1 MTTETNYVLDGS
13 MAKAIVVH
21 MFEGAGLG
29 EAPFKCVSVTAEGGA
44 CQFCGTPIL
53 YRFYLRG
60 ADGKV
65 FFVGSDC
72 VKKTG
77 DVGLIAYVEQ
87 ELKRR
92 IREQKASLAERKIA
106 ALEAAIM
113 DEPTAVKI
121 RAIPHPS
128 QFFRNQGKTYLD
140 YIQYFRGLGWASNQL
155 VKQFDGLV
163 KRGICEKL
171 PRANAKKT
179 NGQQQETEVAS
190 AE

>member
-1 MTTETNYVLDGS
+1 MTTETNYALDGS
-13 MAKAIVVH
+13 MARALVVH

-29 EAPFKCVSVTAEGGA
+29 EAPFKCTGVTAGGGA

-60 ADGKV
+60 ADGKE

-77 DVGLIAYVEQ
+77 DAGLIAYVEK

-92 IREQKASLAERKIA
+92 IQEQKASLAERKIA

-113 DEPTAVKI
+113 DEPTAEKI
-121 RAIPHPS
+121 RAIPHPDKY
-128 QFFRNQGKTYLD
+128 FREVQKKTFLD
-140 YIQYFRGLGWASNQL
+140 YIQYFRGLGWRSNTL
-155 VKQFDGLV
+155 VKLFDGLV
-163 KRGICEKL
+163 KRGICQKL

-179 NGQQQETEVAS
+179 GTQQETE
-190 AE
+190 ETDNG